1 MTSKR
6 IDSHRLCSFRRQK
19 GVSLIPALITI
30 CIFTLLATQ
39 VVIPNQNRNIGET
52 NINAV
57 ASSVEQLIQASYA
70 FRAAS
75 SPPSWPTS
83 IGDDTTGGD
92 LVPKYLPVF
101 NNFTPWGGTW
111 AIGNSGSFHFKT
123 DTNNQNIARALV
135 QKIGSYA
142 RIGPTN
148 NEEVE
153 IFPGI
158 IAPPTIDSLNIIQ
171 DITVGRNISTQN
183 ITVDRN
189 IITQDIRVDRNI
201 STQDITVGRN
211 ISTQDIT
218 VESNIITQDITVESN
233 IITQDI
239 KVERNIS
246 TQDITVG
253 RNIILTGKI
262 MASDGTTILLDGN
275 SLPISPSFS
284 PFASTDKTHYHS
296 SKRFKQNIHPLET
309 MIENIYQLK
318 PVSYDYK
325 EAFKQYKTPNAAN
338 SEIGLIA
345 EQVLPLIPEITL
357 LDNDKIM
364 GIDYP
369 KLSILLLSA
378 IQELKAE
385 VTTLKTNN
393 QQLQQQMDDL
403 NIESL
408 NIEGLNSANINKDR
422 TDHGTDE

>member
-1 MTSKR
+1 MRQMTSKR
-6 IDSHRLCSFRRQK
+6 IGSHRLCSFRRQK

-39 VVIPNQNRNIGET
+39 VVIPNQNRNIRET

-92 LVPKYLPVF
+92 LVPNYLPVF

-158 IAPPTIDSLNIIQ
+158 IAPPTIDSLNITQ
-171 DITVGRNISTQN
+171 DITVG
-183 ITVDRN
+183 
-189 IITQDIRVDRNI
+189 RNI

-218 VESNIITQDITVESN
+218 VGSNIITQDIRVGRN
-233 IITQDI
+233 II
-239 KVERNIS
+239 

-262 MASDGTTILLDGN
+262 MASDGTTILFDGN
-275 SLPISPSFS
+275 SLPTAPSPSPS

-393 QQLQQQMDDL
+393 QQLQQQMDGF
-403 NIESL
+403 NVESEGL
-408 NIEGLNSANINKDR
+408 NIEGQNSANINKDR

>member
-1 MTSKR
+1 MRQMTSKR
-6 IDSHRLCSFRRQK
+6 IGSHRLCSFRRQK
-19 GVSLIPALITI
+19 GVSLIPAIITI
-30 CIFTLLATQ
+30 FIFTLLATQ
-39 VVIPNQNRNIGET
+39 VVIPNQNRNIRET

-70 FRAAS
+70 FRAANS
-75 SPPSWPTS
+75 AANATPSWPTS
-83 IGDDTTGGD
+83 IGDDTTAGD
-92 LVPKYLPVF
+92 LVPNYLPVF

-111 AIGNSGSFHFKT
+111 AISNSGGFHFKT
-123 DTNNQNIARALV
+123 DTNNQNIAQALV

-153 IFPGI
+153 IFPGLA
-158 IAPPTIDSLNIIQ
+158 APPTIDSLNI
-171 DITVGRNISTQN
+171 
-183 ITVDRN
+183 
-189 IITQDIRVDRNI
+189 
-201 STQDITVGRN
+201 
-211 ISTQDIT
+211 
-218 VESNIITQDITVESN
+218 
-233 IITQDI
+233 
-239 KVERNIS
+239 

-262 MASDGTTILLDGN
+262 MATDGTTVLFDAT
-275 SLPISPSFS
+275 SQPQ
-284 PFASTDKTHYHS
+284 STAPTEDAHYHS

-345 EQVLPLIPEITL
+345 EQVLSLIPEITL

-378 IQELKAE
+378 IQELKTE
-385 VTTLKTNN
+385 VTNLKTNN

>member
-1 MTSKR
+1 MRQMTSKR
-6 IDSHRLCSFRRQK
+6 IGSHRLCSFRRQK
-19 GVSLIPALITI
+19 GVSLIPAIITI
-30 CIFTLLATQ
+30 FIFTLLATQ
-39 VVIPNQNRNIGET
+39 VVIPNQNRNIRET

-70 FRAAS
+70 FRAANS
-75 SPPSWPTS
+75 AANATPSWPTS
-83 IGDDTTGGD
+83 IGDDTTAGD
-92 LVPKYLPVF
+92 LVPNYLPVF
-101 NNFTPWGGTW
+101 NNFTPWGGSW
-111 AIGNSGSFHFKT
+111 AISNSGGFHFKI
-123 DTNNQNIARALV
+123 DTNNQNIAQALV

-153 IFPGI
+153 IFPGLA
-158 IAPPTIDSLNIIQ
+158 APPTIDSLNI
-171 DITVGRNISTQN
+171 
-183 ITVDRN
+183 
-189 IITQDIRVDRNI
+189 
-201 STQDITVGRN
+201 
-211 ISTQDIT
+211 
-218 VESNIITQDITVESN
+218 
-233 IITQDI
+233 
-239 KVERNIS
+239 

-262 MASDGTTILLDGN
+262 MATDGTTVLFDAT
-275 SLPISPSFS
+275 SQPQ
-284 PFASTDKTHYHS
+284 STAPTEDAHYHS

-345 EQVLPLIPEITL
+345 EQVLSLIPEITL

-378 IQELKAE
+378 IQELKTE

>member
-1 MTSKR
+1 MRQMTSKR

-158 IAPPTIDSLNIIQ
+158 IAPPTIDSLNITQ

-218 VESNIITQDITVESN
+218 VESNIITQDIRV
-233 IITQDI
+233 D
-239 KVERNIS
+239 RNIS

>member
-1 MTSKR
+1 MRQMTSKR

-30 CIFTLLATQ
+30 FIFTLLTTQ
-39 VVIPNQNRNIGET
+39 VVIPNQNRNIRET

-57 ASSVEQLIQASYA
+57 ASSAEQLIQASYA

-75 SPPSWPTS
+75 SPPSWPRG
-83 IGDDTTGGD
+83 IAVGDPTITPPLTINDV
-92 LVPKYLPVF
+92 LVGNYLPFF
-101 NNFTPWGGTW
+101 NNHTPWGGTW
-111 AIGNSGSFHFKT
+111 AISNSGGFHFKT
-123 DTNNQNIARALV
+123 DTNNQNIAQALV

-142 RIGPTN
+142 RIGLTN

-153 IFPGI
+153 IFPGLA
-158 IAPPTIDSLNIIQ
+158 APPTIDSLNI
-171 DITVGRNISTQN
+171 
-183 ITVDRN
+183 
-189 IITQDIRVDRNI
+189 
-201 STQDITVGRN
+201 
-211 ISTQDIT
+211 
-218 VESNIITQDITVESN
+218 
-233 IITQDI
+233 
-239 KVERNIS
+239 

-253 RNIILTGKI
+253 RNIILTGRI
-262 MASDGTTILLDGN
+262 MASDGITVLLDGN
-275 SLPISPSFS
+275 SLAISPS

-309 MIENIYQLK
+309 MIENVYQLK

-345 EQVLPLIPEITL
+345 EQVLSLIPEITL

-378 IQELKAE
+378 IQELKTE

>member
-1 MTSKR
+1 MRQMTSKR
-6 IDSHRLCSFRRQK
+6 IGSHRLCSFRRQK
-19 GVSLIPALITI
+19 GVSLIPAIITI
-30 CIFTLLATQ
+30 FIFMLLATQ
-39 VVIPNQNRNIGET
+39 VVIPNQNRNIRET

-57 ASSVEQLIQASYA
+57 ASSAEQLIQASYA

-75 SPPSWPTS
+75 SPPSWPKGIA
-83 IGDDTTGGD
+83 IGDPTITPPLTINDV
-92 LVPKYLPVF
+92 LVGNYLPFF
-101 NNFTPWGGTW
+101 NNYTPWGGTW
-111 AIGNSGSFHFKT
+111 AISNSGGFHFKT

-142 RIGPTN
+142 RVGPTN

-153 IFPGI
+153 IFPGL
-158 IAPPTIDSLNIIQ
+158 AAAPTIDSLNITE
-171 DITVGRNISTQN
+171 DITI
-183 ITVDRN
+183 
-189 IITQDIRVDRNI
+189 
-201 STQDITVGRN
+201 
-211 ISTQDIT
+211 
-218 VESNIITQDITVESN
+218 
-233 IITQDI
+233 
-239 KVERNIS
+239 
-246 TQDITVG
+246 G
-253 RNIILTGKI
+253 RNIILTGQI
-262 MASDGTTILLDGN
+262 MADDGTTVLFDAT
-275 SLPISPSFS
+275 SQPQ
-284 PFASTDKTHYHS
+284 STAPTEDAHYHS

-378 IQELKAE
+378 IQALKTE
-385 VTTLKTNN
+385 VATLKTNN

>member
-1 MTSKR
+1 MRQMTSKR

-158 IAPPTIDSLNIIQ
+158 IAPPTIDSLNITQ

-218 VESNIITQDITVESN
+218 VESNIITQDIRV
-233 IITQDI
+233 D
-239 KVERNIS
+239 RNIS

-275 SLPISPSFS
+275 SLPISPSHS

-393 QQLQQQMDDL
+393 QQLQQQMDGF
-403 NIESL
+403 NVESEGL
-408 NIEGLNSANINKDR
+408 NIEGQNSANINKDR

>member
-1 MTSKR
+1 MRQMTSKR
-6 IDSHRLCSFRRQK
+6 IGSHRLCSFRRQK

-30 CIFTLLATQ
+30 FIFTLLITQ
-39 VVIPNQNRNIGET
+39 VVIPNQNRNIRET

-92 LVPKYLPVF
+92 LVPNYLPVF

-111 AIGNSGSFHFKT
+111 AISNSGGFHFKT

-158 IAPPTIDSLNIIQ
+158 IAPPTIDSLNI
-171 DITVGRNISTQN
+171 
-183 ITVDRN
+183 
-189 IITQDIRVDRNI
+189 
-201 STQDITVGRN
+201 TQDITVGRN

-218 VESNIITQDITVESN
+218 VGSNIITQDIRVGRN
-233 IITQDI
+233 II
-239 KVERNIS
+239 

-262 MASDGTTILLDGN
+262 MASDGTTILFDGN
-275 SLPISPSFS
+275 SLPTAPSPSPS

-393 QQLQQQMDDL
+393 QQLQQQMDGL
-403 NIESL
+403 NVESEGL